1 MIVSDMLG
9 RVFGQSKK
17 VVIGRAAGYSSLVG
31 IVAAAIFAPSGVLDK
46 ISELKDKLHEQD
58 MKIARLEWTVR
69 AQTKVMD
76 TFVRSV
82 SHAGKHGASPKTPVF
97 VRDIYTEAEAADNFD
112 IMQGMKEA
120 WNNVAT
126 QMGAHSVG
134 AVSTNDKL
142 R

>member
-97 VRDIYTEAEAADNFD
+97 VRDIYTEAE
-112 IMQGMKEA
+112 
-120 WNNVAT
+120 
-126 QMGAHSVG
+126 
-134 AVSTNDKL
+134 
-142 R
+142 